1 MTIDNLT
8 ATAQKNILRR
18 MYRPTIKE
26 AIRALEVAEI
36 RLGLKKCKA
45 KRVKAFGW

>member
-1 MTIDNLT
+1 MFKHEKNNL
-8 ATAQKNILRR
+8 
-18 MYRPTIKE
+18 KE
-26 AIRALEVAEI
+26 AIRALEEAEI

>member
-18 MYRPTIKE
+18 LYRPTIKE
-26 AIRALEVAEI
+26 AIRALEEAEI

-45 KRVKAFGW
+45 KRVKVFGW